1 MKILAIESSC
11 DETSVAILENDT
23 VIVNLI
29 FTQYLH
35 SKFGGVVPELAS
47 RAHLSKISELT
58 NAAFTQSNLNIKDID
73 AIAVTNKPGLAGSLI
88 VGSNYAKG
96 LGLRNNL
103 PVIPINHI
111 EGHIYSGHI
120 DKKANTF
127 PFISLVVSGGH
138 TALFKVQDYQN
149 YELIGTT
156 IDDAA
161 GEAYDKIAKMIGL
174 EYPGGPLIDK
184 HAQMGNPKAYNFPRP
199 LIYENNF
206 DFSFSG
212 LKTSVRYYV
221 DKELNG
227 KVTEDIFD
235 DFCASVQ
242 DAITDVLVSKAIKA
256 AKNYKQNL
264 IVVSGGV
271 SANKGLRT
279 KFEESEK
286 KHNIK
291 IVMPSMDYC
300 IDNAGMIG
308 FIAYNKIKDLRN
320 LNQFK
325 KYDFTVSSNA
335 IRNHTRLN
343 IKS

>member
-1 MKILAIESSC
+1 MTILAIESSC
-11 DETSVAILENDT
+11 DETSVAILQNEK

-47 RAHLSKISELT
+47 RAHLLKISELT
-58 NAAFTQSNLNIKDID
+58 NEALLQSKLNISDIN

-88 VGSNYAKG
+88 VGSNFAKG
-96 LGLRNNL
+96 LGLRYNL

-120 DKKANTF
+120 DKKTNKF
-127 PFISLVVSGGH
+127 PFISLVASGGH
-138 TALFKVQDYQN
+138 TAIFDVIDFQN

-161 GEAYDKIAKMIGL
+161 GEAFDKIAKMIGL

-184 HAQMGNPKAYNFPRP
+184 HAQEGNPKAFRFPRP
-199 LIYENNF
+199 LIHEDNY

-212 LKTSVRYYV
+212 LKTSVRYFV
-221 DKELNG
+221 EKELNG
-227 KVTEDIFD
+227 NVPEDVFN

-242 DAITDVLVSKAIKA
+242 DAITDVLVLKAMKA
-256 AKNYKQNL
+256 AKKLNYEL

-271 SANKGLRT
+271 SANKGLRN
-279 KFEESEK
+279 KFKEFEK
-286 KHNIK
+286 KESIQ
-291 IVMPSMDYC
+291 VLMPELDYC
-300 IDNAGMIG
+300 IDNAAMIG
-308 FIAYNKIKDLRN
+308 FVAYNKIKDLNN
-320 LNQFK
+320 LDIYK
-325 KYDFTVSSNA
+325 KYDFLVSSSA
-335 IRNHTRLN
+335 IRNHSRLN
-343 IKS
+343 LKK